1 MSPGWCLACPRGC
14 GGPACELCKCEN
26 CQRGC
31 YLSLWKSGPLLFQ
44 KQASDVGW
52 GEGIPL
58 QEVEVLGGGG
68 LAGRGWEPPPQ
79 RPLQGASWSASYA
92 CLARPLDQLAREE
105 RWDCWGGGGGRAV
118 GLCVPHGSFSRRGW
132 GQFRVAAV
140 G

>member
-68 LAGRGWEPPPQ
+68 LAGRGWEPPPPTPPTRGLLVSVLCLPGKAAGPACAGGKMGLLGWWWGEGCGAL
-79 RPLQGASWSASYA
+79 RPTW
-92 CLARPLDQLAREE
+92 E
-105 RWDCWGGGGGRAV
+105 
-118 GLCVPHGSFSRRGW
+118 F
-132 GQFRVAAV
+132 F
-140 G
+140 